1 MTVTVTEG
9 ECDGKGESDGGGDG
23 KDTGLIS
30 ALVIYESL

>member
-1 MTVTVTEG
+1 MSVAVTEG
-9 ECDGKGESDGGGDG
+9 ECDGRGESEGGGDG